1 MYRKKNRELQSQ
13 IQFISLEYLFPEDH
27 ILRAIDRA
35 IAFSFIYDEVEGL
48 YSPYE
53 AGLPVIDP
61 VSLFKI
67 ILIVINYLF
76 FVFFP

>member
-13 IQFISLEYLFPEDH
+13 IQFISLEDLVPQDH

-35 IAFSFIYDEVEGL
+35 IDFSFIYDEVEGL
-48 YSPYE
+48 YSSYE
-53 AGLPVIDP
+53 VGRPGIDP

-67 ILIVINYLF
+67 VWP
-76 FVFFP
+76 FPVRLDT